1 MTISRRDMIC
11 TDSGLNSRVSGVVV
25 LMVSLGVLGVAGAEP
40 AGYLSRSEREP
51 VRIRLE
57 APPKPPVPPLAPL
70 PQTYIPEPQFT
81 AEFLS
86 ELKTTSA
93 MHRTNFTVRA
103 ETGDPVGLQMPP
115 IVSPPVDPSP
125 AGWAG
130 DPDKS
135 RQLLRYFFA
144 NGAITNGVGG
154 MSGTSGVP
162 VNVILPLRVS
172 AGEAPAKGT
181 AKATYE
187 LR

>member
-1 MTISRRDMIC
+1 MTTPRRDMISIDFRL
-11 TDSGLNSRVSGVVV
+11 DSGFSRVLV

-125 AGWAG
+125 VGCAG

-135 RQLLRYFFA
+135 RQLHMYFFS
-144 NGAITNGVGG
+144 NMAITNGVGG

>member
-1 MTISRRDMIC
+1 MTHQNDMTLKNCGRDTLSSRGSVI
-11 TDSGLNSRVSGVVV
+11 LI
-25 LMVSLGVLGVAGAEP
+25 SLGILSVCGAEP
-40 AGYLSRSEREP
+40 MGYLSRTEREP

-57 APPKPPVPPLAPL
+57 APPKTPVPPLPPL
-70 PQTYIPEPQFT
+70 PQTYIHEPQFT

-103 ETGDPVGLQMPP
+103 ETGDPIGLQVPP
-115 IVSPPVDPSP
+115 IITPPIDPSP

-130 DPDKS
+130 DPEKS
-135 RQLLRYFFA
+135 RQLLRYFFSNVTVT
-144 NGAITNGVGG
+144 NGAGG
-154 MSGTSGVP
+154 MNGTSGVP

-172 AGEAPAKGT
+172 AGDAPAKGT
-181 AKATYE
+181 GRATYE